1 MKKCDLCYEPN
12 KIHYRVKS
20 IIHKD
25 WIFCCK
31 ECWNLIS
38 KHNMGYT
45 AEANSGISFAHT
57 IIKASQDTSIDDKA
71 SNALNLSR
79 NDFER
84 KKLADTLHQA
94 ILNVYEN

>member
-1 MKKCDLCYEPN
+1 MHFNNDKKKLFREYFQSTLFLSKIYLTNLKILKKCDSCHKPD

-38 KHNMGYT
+38 KHNNYSYGGT
-45 AEANSGISFAHT
+45 
-57 IIKASQDTSIDDKA
+57 
-71 SNALNLSR
+71 
-79 NDFER
+79 R
-84 KKLADTLHQA
+84 KSK
-94 ILNVYEN
+94 